1 MTTATAA
8 PRRAATLGAPRLTF
22 SHLMRAEWISLR
34 SLRATT
40 ISLLIGGVLSLLI
53 AVGFSIMIAAMTRDQ
68 GAGLGGMPA
77 ADTMGTN
84 AVLITQLVAVVIGV
98 AAYAKE
104 HATGSLRTQLA
115 AAPRRISMLGAKAA
129 VVALAMFVWSAII
142 LALSFAGVAIVYT
155 AFDFPLE
162 LSAARVVVP
171 ILGGA
176 ALVALSAILGL
187 GVGALLR
194 SENWSVTVV
203 LVFLLFVPTVLL
215 TLPFEWAPRIAEL
228 LMGETGSAL
237 YTVPAAFDAD
247 VVRDILLTIAW
258 PAAALIAGMAVVRRR
273 DA

>member
-1 MTTATAA
+1 MTTATA
-8 PRRAATLGAPRLTF
+8 PRRAASLGTPRLSF

-53 AVGFSIMIAAMTRDQ
+53 AVGFSLMLAAMARDQ
-68 GAGLGGMPA
+68 GAGLAAMPS

-115 AAPRRISMLGAKAA
+115 AAPRRVSMLGAKAA
-129 VVALAMFVWSAII
+129 VVALAMFVWSAIV
-142 LALSFAGVAIVYT
+142 LALSLVGVAVVYA
-155 AFDFPLE
+155 AFDFPLQ

-176 ALVALSAILGL
+176 ALVALSGILGL

-203 LVFLLFVPTVLL
+203 LVFLLLVPTVLMS
-215 TLPFEWAPRIAEL
+215 LPFEWAPQVADL